1 MSAQEEAQRLIE
13 EGLTVIPA
21 HPIRKHPLVPWAQ
34 WQTEDP
40 PDHLYERWLGREF
53 EGANYA
59 IVCGKQ
65 LVVIDAD
72 SQEAEVWI
80 KENLPFTPRTVKT
93 SRGRHFYFQA
103 SPDLEIRNSTNAN
116 AKIDVRGKGGIVIAP
131 GSVHESGA
139 VYTEEVV
146 EGFDGD
152 WRELPPVLQTDVL
165 RIEDYNKGGV
175 LLDPSKLGVEEGGVG
190 VSGRNDATARKAG
203 HLIKNGHSLNE
214 TIEELLQ
221 WNQFNRPPL
230 DREEIIRT
238 ARSVM
243 QTHERNEGVR
253 EKEKEETKEVLK
265 GELEPVAFALS
276 DFSSIPKRD
285 WIYGR
290 HYIRKFLSVTVAAGG
305 TGKTALTLAEAMAM
319 ASGRDLLGVETEKKR
334 VWVWNLEDPLEELQR
349 RLAAICI
356 HFGIE
361 PSEYK
366 DHLFVNSGRDS
377 QLVLATQEGNQSV
390 LTPAVD
396 VVTQFIQAY
405 NIDVVMV
412 DPFVSSHR
420 LNENDN
426 TGMDL
431 VVKAWGRIAEE
442 GHCAVEL
449 VHHVRKAQAGASASY
464 GDARG
469 ASALTDAARHVRRL
483 VKMTPDE
490 ARLAGIDESTAW
502 RYTREADSKDN
513 LAPPTTDNSWR
524 EMRSIDLPN
533 GDNVGVVEAWAW
545 PDAFSDITVQ
555 DLEAVKGRMKE
566 GDWRLDVRSKHWF
579 GNAVAEVL
587 ELDVLEASVKSKI
600 KQLMEVWIDN
610 GQFEIF
616 EMVDAKARRSFSYVR
631 PLWSTEE
638 LAPF

>member
-1 MSAQEEAQRLIE
+1 MLLSMSAREEAQRLIE

-21 HPIRKHPLVPWAQ
+21 HPVRKHPLVPWAQ

-165 RIEDYNKGGV
+165 RIEDYNKGGF
-175 LLDPSKLGVEEGGVG
+175 LLDPSKLGVGEGN
-190 VSGRNDATARKAG
+190 RNAEACRKAG
-203 HLIKNGHSLNE
+203 VLVNRGYTQEEI
-214 TIEELLQ
+214 IEDLLQ
-221 WNQFNRPPL
+221 WNEHNQPPL
-230 DREEIIRT
+230 HRSEVIRT
-238 ARSVM
+238 VQGIVQAWNRE
-243 QTHERNEGVR
+243 QEG
-253 EKEKEETKEVLK
+253 KAK
-265 GELEPVAFALS
+265 ELEEVQEELSHRLQPKPFAIT
-276 DFSSIPKRD
+276 DFAAIPKRE
-285 WIYGR
+285 WVYGR
-290 HYIRKFLSVTVAAGG
+290 HYIRKFLSVTVAGGG
-305 TGKTALTLAEAMAM
+305 TGKTALTMAEAVAM
-319 ASGRDLLGVETEKKR
+319 ATGRNLLGVETEKRR
-334 VWVWNLEDPLEELQR
+334 VWVWNLEDPLEELHR
-349 RLAAICI
+349 RLAAIML
-356 HFGIE
+356 HYGIDPE
-361 PSEYK
+361 EYEES
-366 DHLFVNSGRDS
+366 LFVNSGRDDR
-377 QLVLATQEGNQSV
+377 LM
-390 LTPAVD
+390 
-396 VVTQFIQAY
+396 VTQKIGDQIVPTPVVDLLVEFITRCQ
-405 NIDVVMV
+405 IDVVII
-412 DPFVSSHR
+412 DPFVATHDI
-420 LNENDN
+420 NENDN
-426 TGMDL
+426 MAMNA
-431 VVKAWGRIAEE
+431 VVTQWAVVADRAN
-442 GHCAVEL
+442 CAIEI
-449 VHHVRKAQAGASASY
+449 VHHTRKAQAMRSSVSY
-464 GDARG
+464 DDARG
-469 ASALTDAARHVRRL
+469 ASALTDKARHVRRL

-587 ELDVLEASVKSKI
+587 ELDVLEASVKTKI

-610 GQFEIF
+610 GQFEIY

-631 PLWSTEE
+631 PIWSTEE